1 MGKLCILTGL
11 EEPAIKKMC
20 LNCCYSHYNFDT
32 DSYVCKNEDVMEV
45 GMEKVREAAKN
56 FGFDIDTLTLKPMSL
71 KAPTKKC
78 DKYVP
83 NISAVKDYIEVML
96 SNN

>member
-20 LNCCYSHYNFDT
+20 LNCCYSHYNLDT

-45 GMEKVREAAKN
+45 GME
-56 FGFDIDTLTLKPMSL
+56 
-71 KAPTKKC
+71 
-78 DKYVP
+78 
-83 NISAVKDYIEVML
+83 
-96 SNN
+96 

>member
-20 LNCCYSHYNFDT
+20 LNCTHSWYDVETDTYS
-32 DSYVCKNEDVMEV
+32 CKNEEVMTI
-45 GMEKVREAAKN
+45 GAEKVKDAAKTL
-56 FGFDIDTLTLKPMSL
+56 GFDIDTLVLRPMNL

-83 NISAVKDYIEVML
+83 NIQAIKDYVEVML
-96 SNN
+96 NTK